1 MSVHDLCM
9 ARTNV
14 YQEQIA
20 RDFLSVD
27 ITNNPRKLLD
37 EILIVS
43 ATAESQSKWSYLQDT
58 ALSTMDDATE
68 G

>member
-1 MSVHDLCM
+1 
-9 ARTNV
+9 
-14 YQEQIA
+14 
-20 RDFLSVD
+20 VD